1 MTFGERYAQTG
12 AQIQAYVAGLPV
24 WVNVW
29 RGWMFLVF
37 TLAVV
42 FAVRSRE
49 ARWLGVTMIVSL
61 FAYNLASMAFGVGR
75 FPSIAFL
82 VFWTPL
88 GIYLARRRSALPK
101 ESRLDRVYAAWVTVA
116 LATLV
121 VSLCFD
127 TYNVAYS
134 LVRGVP

>member
-1 MTFGERYAQTG
+1 GGSSGAQRHRQDACGSGDRERPRGDRGAAARMSFGERYAQTG

-61 FAYNLASMAFGVGR
+61 FAYNVASMAFGVGR

-88 GIYLARRRSALPK
+88 AIYLARRRPALARD
-101 ESRLDRVYAAWVTVA
+101 SVLDRVY
-116 LATLV
+116 
-121 VSLCFD
+121 
-127 TYNVAYS
+127 
-134 LVRGVP
+134 